1 MASSAY
7 PFEPAAG
14 VVGQTGMG
22 GERKP
27 VKLTKARPG
36 DVLERRGEH
45 GEVVVGE
52 VVNVFTASEPG
63 GAGNVRCA
71 DYRANG
77 GAGEMYRMRADQDPD
92 VWTLV
97 DACAECG
104 QRRRMA
110 GSEWCEACRQQN
122 GKLE

>member
-1 MASSAY
+1 M
-7 PFEPAAG
+7 
-14 VVGQTGMG
+14 
-22 GERKP
+22 
-27 VKLTKARPG
+27 KLTKARPG

-45 GEVVVGE
+45 GEVVVVE
-52 VVNVFTASEPG
+52 VVNVFTASEPDS
-63 GAGNVRCA
+63 AGNVRCA

-77 GAGEMYRMRADQDPD
+77 GAGEMYRMRADQDLD

-97 DACAECG
+97 DACTECG